1 MKPGGHRPRVP
12 KLAMMELTREEAH
25 TLAGLAR
32 ARLAEVERMVMGI
45 SEGEGM
51 DLPRHNALKSLDAQL
66 ELLQDLVMKLDAA
79 AKEAA

>member
-1 MKPGGHRPRVP
+1 MP
-12 KLAMMELTREEAH
+12 KLATLELTREEAH

-51 DLPRHNALKSLDAQL
+51 DLPRHNALKSLEAQL